1 MLRSEKA
8 RSDLFWEGTEGR
20 RKTETKNAQEQYDLQ
35 VAIHQIRHRDE
46 ILEKRRV
53 AENERLERKLL
64 HADYLQWRNEEGKRK
79 RDEIQAR
86 YNELKAARDRK
97 A

>member
-35 VAIHQIRHRDE
+35 IVMKRVRESWNNAESHEIERQERATSRVNRIIR
-46 ILEKRRV
+46 
-53 AENERLERKLL
+53 
-64 HADYLQWRNEEGKRK
+64 QNEEGKRK